1 MRRANSSTERPIA
14 FRTTA
19 VGVFSIDFILVRN
32 ESCRFRLTWQVKSV
46 TQCYMDVLNPEK
58 SENPSHV
65 DRQAAFSVPEAAE
78 FFGHHPAWVYR
89 RVYLGQLKVMR
100 DGGRIMITRAE

>member
-1 MRRANSSTERPIA
+1 
-14 FRTTA
+14 
-19 VGVFSIDFILVRN
+19 
-32 ESCRFRLTWQVKSV
+32 
-46 TQCYMDVLNPEK
+46 VLNSEK

-89 RVYLGQLKVMR
+89 RVYLGQLKVLR
-100 DGGRIMITRAE
+100 DGGRIMITRTEIERMLKRQVVHKPKARRKHRQQPEAASE